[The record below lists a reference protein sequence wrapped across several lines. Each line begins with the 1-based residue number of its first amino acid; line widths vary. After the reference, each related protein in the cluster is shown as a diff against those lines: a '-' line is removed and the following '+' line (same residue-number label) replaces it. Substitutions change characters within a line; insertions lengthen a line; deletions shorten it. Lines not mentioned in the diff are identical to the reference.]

1 MKRLTA
7 TYTIDF
13 PDDTPDKTCYQVMN
27 EIMGQDRHWPD
38 DNQVKIET
46 LPDGTPDPTR
56 PE

>member
-1 MKRLTA
+1 
-7 TYTIDF
+7 
-13 PDDTPDKTCYQVMN
+13 MN

-38 DNQVKIET
+38 DNQVKIEA